1 MLKYNMN
8 NNQEPIY
15 NRIVLFDRVIPDRQN
30 NLIFIE
36 PNDYKE
42 TLNSLDEPI
51 EYISLSQVK
60 PYFDVE
66 IYNPKIF
73 TFNELTELIKIISDI
88 KNVLDLEN
96 DRDIH
101 ITRREPREVE
111 HENKKCI
118 KYSYHFIVDNIRISY
133 ITLLNLIKSKEYKD
147 NKPFD
152 ISVYKKNSGLYPIY
166 SNKKNDVKTKKI
178 FTVPEL
184 LPYNIYNGLLTDIPD
199 ITKYCP
205 SYIEE
210 DFKDYD
216 IKYKPKEVKFNNNN
230 NNNNNNEDDEDDED
244 ETPDKYNRLV
254 GLINRIKQERSND
267 FDSWIK
273 LNWCIIN
280 ICNKEGISRRKCSE
294 LIHQFSKISKNN
306 YNEDNVDNWIDK
318 NYDNVR
324 EKGYSWNYLLHTC
337 IKEDDPKYYENISQ
351 SYFNMK
357 KEFEKNNV
365 KILYPPMII
374 HKDRDGEN
382 ILQPIPLCEKTNRHL
397 KCSIKEETKKG
408 EIYKNKKFIELWLD
422 DSRIRKYDKYV
433 FKPYPLKIEDYEYNT
448 WTDLEI
454 TKTPYIE
461 NSNIIDRFLEYLNNL
476 FNDEKVVNYILAYF
490 ANRIQNPSVRN
501 KVCIILYGEEG
512 DGKNRLF
519 DIFKNIFGNKYFTEL
534 ESAKQL
540 FGAHSCIEKEKLFIC
555 VNEAKGKDNYE
566 NSDILKARITTDKI
580 IVNPKGIQEFQIS
593 NYCDYIMTTNNNNAV
608 NLHDKSRRYLYVETT
623 SYYSRNSEFFN
634 SFSNDIVDNEGSL
647 RVIYEYL
654 KKFDVKEIIPSGN
667 FQNHIPETEIQKE
680 IIKNNRDK
688 ILYFL
693 EDYVEQFK
701 DIETEFIMINNQ
713 ALYDAWN
720 YWVSNNKIDI
730 KYNNIAFHTRLALLI
745 KKKIN
750 IDKTIIRKDTNK
762 NNFIYHHQLIEFFVK
777 LNNDI

>member
-1 MLKYNMN
+1 MN
-8 NNQEPIY
+8 NFNK
-15 NRIVLFDRVIPDRQN
+15 VLITNIHDRTSRYECN
-30 NLIFIE
+30 NIE
-36 PNDYKE
+36 GYKKHLCTNPNM
-42 TLNSLDEPI
+42 
-51 EYISLSQVK
+51 
-60 PYFDVE
+60 VE
-66 IYNPKIF
+66 IIGEYDQQIKPIF
-73 TFNELTELIKIISDI
+73 DIDAYDAKPDINSIITDI
-88 KNVLDLEN
+88 NKLFPNKPVKYAE
-96 DRDIH
+96 
-101 ITRREPREVE
+101 REPREYKGKMKFSYRFYVLDVRITSKNLKQLIINNSLNTNSIYDMSIYDK
-111 HENKKCI
+111 NKVLFLPLTTKKADDNKVPALI
-118 KYSYHFIVDNIRISY
+118 PVDCDIFDCCASY
-133 ITLLNLIKSKEYKD
+133 IKENYEDWDTKFKVEEPKPKAIIK
-147 NKPFD
+147 P
-152 ISVYKKNSGLYPIY
+152 V
-166 SNKKNDVKTKKI
+166 
-178 FTVPEL
+178 
-184 LPYNIYNGLLTDIPD
+184 
-199 ITKYCP
+199 
-205 SYIEE
+205 IEE
-210 DFKDYD
+210 D
-216 IKYKPKEVKFNNNN
+216 N
-230 NNNNNNEDDEDDED
+230 DDD
-244 ETPDKYNRLV
+244 ETPDKYNRLLN
-254 GLINRIKQERSND
+254 LINLIKPSRSD
-267 FDSWIK
+267 CFDTWK
-273 LNWCIIN
+273 NVFWCIIN
-280 ICNKEGISRRKCSE
+280 ICKKENISRRKCYD
-294 LIHQFSKISKNN
+294 LIHQFSKLSKSN
-306 YNEDNVDNWIDK
+306 YDESKVDDWIDK
-318 NYDNVR
+318 NYDNIR
-324 EKGYSWNYLLHTC
+324 ETGYGWNYLLHTV

-357 KEFEKNNV
+357 KEFEKTNA

-382 ILQPIPLCEKTNRHL
+382 IIQPIPLCEKTNRHL
-397 KCSIKEETKKG
+397 KCCIKEENKKG
-408 EIYKNKKFIELWLD
+408 ETIYKNKKFIELWLD
-422 DSRIRKYDKYV
+422 DQRIRKYEKYV
-433 FKPYPLKIEDYEYNT
+433 FKPYPLKAEDYEYNT

-461 NSNIIDRFLEYLNNL
+461 NNDVIDRFLEYMKNL
-476 FNDEKVVNYILAYF
+476 FNDEKVVDYILAYF

-623 SYYSRNSEFFN
+623 SYYSRNSDFFN
-634 SFSNDIVDNEGSL
+634 TFSNDIVDNEGSL

-654 KKFDVKEIIPSGN
+654 KKFNVKEIIPSGN

-693 EDYVEQFK
+693 EDYVEQYK
-701 DIETEFIMINNQ
+701 EIESEFISVNNQ
-713 ALYDAWN
+713 TLYDAWN
-720 YWVSNNKIDI
+720 DWVVKNKIDI

-750 IDKTIIRKDTNK
+750 IDNVIIRKDTNK
-762 NNFIYHHQLIEFFVK
+762 NNFIYHLQLIEFFK
-777 LNNDI
+777 RLNNDL